1 MSSIYSLETNKNLF
15 LYTSQ
20 TEICLRTSIGQNLT
34 RPVTL
39 SYDFTSEL
47 TNIIYRDT
55 IYYSYFNTNSDILV
69 KNITD
74 PAILYQK
81 SSQNMPDCFTP
92 KLAVIGQTLLL
103 FYFIKNPVSDTYI
116 LKCCLPLESGKTI
129 DLDSYT
135 FSSLPN
141 LHIIPLIGQL
151 LLLFTDTSLINSL
164 SISEN
169 FHITPLFSN
178 DTLSDTSAKYEEAL
192 NALRTSHET
201 EQTTLISQHQAELS
215 QTIAGFQDSL
225 HQRDQLIES
234 IKAQYAEL
242 MNTAIQYREEAK
254 KWRQKYI
261 DEKTF

>member
-1 MSSIYSLETNKNLF
+1 MSSIYSLDTNKNLF

-20 TEICLRTSIGQNLT
+20 AEICLRTSIGQNLT

-39 SYDFTSEL
+39 SHDFSSDL

-55 IYYSYFNTNSDILV
+55 VYYSYFNTNSDILV

-74 PAILYQK
+74 PAVLYQK
-81 SSQNMPDCFTP
+81 SSQNIPDCFSP
-92 KLAVIGQTLLL
+92 KLAVLGQTLLL
-103 FYFIKNPVSDTYI
+103 FYFVKNPVSDTYI
-116 LKCCLPLESGKTI
+116 LKCCLPLEEGKHI

-141 LHIIPLIGQL
+141 LYIITLAEQL
-151 LLLFTDTSLINSL
+151 LLLFTDTSLSTSL
-164 SISEN
+164 SISVD
-169 FHITPLFSN
+169 FQVAPLFTSN
-178 DTLSDTSAKYEEAL
+178 ALSDTSAKYEETL
-192 NALRTSHET
+192 NELRASHEM
-201 EQTTLISQHQAELS
+201 EQAALISQHQAELS

-261 DEKTF
+261 DEKSF

>member
-1 MSSIYSLETNKNLF
+1 MSSIYSLDTTKNLF
-15 LYTSQ
+15 LYTCQS
-20 TEICLRTSIGQNLT
+20 EICLRTSIGQNLT

-39 SYDFTSEL
+39 SQDFASDMS
-47 TNIIYRDT
+47 NIIYRDT
-55 IYYSYFNTNSDILV
+55 IYYTYLNSNSDILV

-74 PAILYQK
+74 PAVLYQK
-81 SSQNMPDCFTP
+81 SSQHMPDCFTP

-103 FYFIKNPVSDTYI
+103 FYFVKNPVSDAYI
-116 LKCCLPLESGKTI
+116 LKCCLPLEKGKSI
-129 DLDSYT
+129 ELDSYT
-135 FSSLPN
+135 FPSLPS
-141 LHIIPLIGQL
+141 LHIIPLMGQL

-169 FHITPLFSN
+169 FQVTPLFSN

-192 NALRTSHET
+192 NELRTSHET
-201 EQTTLISQHQAELS
+201 EQATLISQHQAELS

-242 MNTAIQYREEAK
+242 MNTAIQYRAEAK

-261 DEKTF
+261 DEKDF